1 MDSSERGNPGGA
13 RVDKDGECNST
24 TAARGARRPPGAVL
38 EDSRAGRTQPEPAGV
53 PRPRRSVRGE
63 TGQERENRAAP
74 DPLRDETSAGAAD
87 SRKISGESCNAAGAR
102 DVQGSAGIAREADLL
117 AAETVDGAAVPG
129 TARTEPVRP
138 DEVAMTRTLDAYA
151 IRLAALKAY
160 DITGVRPREL
170 HRYRAYGEVPD
181 GLSEEIVQRAQK
193 IVEEE
198 RARLLRL
205 AGS

>member
-1 MDSSERGNPGGA
+1 MLD
-13 RVDKDGECNST
+13 
-24 TAARGARRPPGAVL
+24 
-38 EDSRAGRTQPEPAGV
+38 DSRAGDARPEPAGF
-53 PRPRRSVRGE
+53 PRPRSARGAPS
-63 TGQERENRAAP
+63 RE
-74 DPLRDETSAGAAD
+74 ETSVDAAEF
-87 SRKISGESCNAAGAR
+87 RKGPGEISGEISGENCNVAGTCG
-102 DVQGSAGIAREADLL
+102 VQGSEGLADEADSF
-117 AAETVDGAAVPG
+117 AAEPADGAAGTG
-129 TARTEPVRP
+129 TACTEPVRS